1 MEDSDTRGRAFLEY
15 SLEGEDE
22 LYSPDDRQERGH
34 RLLSDQMEQ
43 LKLAVH
49 KIDLV
54 SSKVDALSR
63 EVSKNLSTSK
73 ERRDPSDSLTD
84 SDWANAQVKEGEG
97 EEEEWRRIGRGVR
110 KGGRGREGEEM
121 ERRRRRRSMTMS
133 KATSGFVSSTEMGS
147 SLKNKSTTGS
157 LFAGKEIVSDI
168 AAERAASRAA
178 DMGGGAEPVQG
189 APKCTPST
197 TSRTQFLCLQPQ
209 SRHPQPPLT
218 CRQRSRSRRSWR
230 RTWRAAEEGVTIRQ
244 PPRQR
249 RVCLGESAAAA
260 RPDSR
265 RPADRQGRDQRDIT
279 LGKAEGAGV
288 VLAPALAGDGAL
300 TRDEG

>member
-49 KIDLV
+49 KIVSSQDLV

-84 SDWANAQVKEGEG
+84 SDWANAQ
-97 EEEEWRRIGRGVR
+97 
-110 KGGRGREGEEM
+110 
-121 ERRRRRRSMTMS
+121 
-133 KATSGFVSSTEMGS
+133 ATSGFVSSTEMGS

-157 LFAGKEIVSDI
+157 LFAGKEIVSD
-168 AAERAASRAA
+168 
-178 DMGGGAEPVQG
+178 M
-189 APKCTPST
+189 
-197 TSRTQFLCLQPQ
+197 
-209 SRHPQPPLT
+209 
-218 CRQRSRSRRSWR
+218 
-230 RTWRAAEEGVTIRQ
+230 
-244 PPRQR
+244 
-249 RVCLGESAAAA
+249 
-260 RPDSR
+260 
-265 RPADRQGRDQRDIT
+265 
-279 LGKAEGAGV
+279 
-288 VLAPALAGDGAL
+288 
-300 TRDEG
+300 